1 MFIPRRILEEKLL
14 NFLAEDVGEG
24 DVTSLL
30 LVSPEAVVDA
40 EVISGEAGTVAGI
53 EEARVLSEAAGL
65 KTRAHVKDGDK
76 IKPGQVL
83 LRVKG
88 NARTILAIERTML
101 NVLTRMSGIATATA
115 SIVEKVRKAGRQ
127 VIIAS
132 TRKTAPGL
140 LYFDK
145 KAVSLGGGDPH
156 RLHLDDM
163 ILIKDNHIAVVGSVE
178 KAVEKAR
185 KKASFS
191 KKIEVEITGLE
202 DILPAV
208 HAGADVIMLDNF
220 SPEQVEKA
228 VALLKE
234 KKLRNRVLLEAS
246 GGITEKNILEFG
258 SKGIDIISLGMI
270 TASVNALDMSLEIR
284 ATTKKGR

>member
-1 MFIPRRILEEKLL
+1 MFAPHRILEEKLR
-14 NFLAEDVGEG
+14 NFLAEDIGEG
-24 DVTSLL
+24 DVTTL
-30 LVSPEAVVDA
+30 LVVPPETVADA
-40 EVISGEAGTVAGI
+40 EVISKEAGTVAGI
-53 EEARVLSEAAGL
+53 EEAEVLSETVGL
-65 KTRAHVKDGDK
+65 RARAHVKDGDK
-76 IKPGQVL
+76 IKPDQVL
-83 LRVKG
+83 LRIRG
-88 NARTILAIERTML
+88 NARTILAVERTML

-115 SIVEKVRKAGRQ
+115 SMVERVRKAGVQ
-127 VIIAS
+127 VRIAS

-145 KAVSLGGGDPH
+145 KAVLLGGGDPH

-163 ILIKDNHIAVVGSVE
+163 ILIKDNHIAIAGSVE
-178 KAVEKAR
+178 KAVKKAR
-185 KKASFS
+185 EKASFS
-191 KKIEVEITGLE
+191 KKIEVEITSVE

-220 SPEQVEKA
+220 SPKQVEKA

-246 GGITEKNILEFG
+246 GGITEKNILDFG

-270 TASVNALDMSLEIR
+270 TNSAKALDISLEIR
-284 ATTKKGR
+284 GAAKKRN